1 VRRIGFTYPPPGP
14 IPLQAWILMVIVA
27 TVLVAAVLR

>member
-1 VRRIGFTYPPPGP
+1 MRRPGFTYPPPGP
-14 IPLQAWILMVIVA
+14 IPLQAWILICVVA